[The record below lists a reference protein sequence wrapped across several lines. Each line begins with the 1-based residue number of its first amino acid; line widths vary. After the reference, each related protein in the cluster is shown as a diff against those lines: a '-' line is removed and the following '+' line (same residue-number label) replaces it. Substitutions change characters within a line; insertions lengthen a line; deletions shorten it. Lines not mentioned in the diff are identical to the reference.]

1 MSSRYFAV
9 ELKSI
14 VVDSVPDFDLFI
26 KQNEKFILYRQA
38 NVPFKN
44 NNLQTLMDN
53 KVESLFVSSSDQQRY
68 NSYRARVADEI
79 KGERQNVGYS
89 GVFVDEK
96 EVEKYHKIIDDYHS
110 VDCRLFQQGIELDF
124 PLFNHR
130 DNDIVLLKD
139 FAKEEGPWEIQQDIA
154 CEPFEVMIRKSD
166 GDKYRSFIENMMN
179 MPYPG
184 ADERQQVQRKATA
197 LREMNKIVIQDI
209 LDDPRSGEKMKEV
222 DNSVKGTIDFILDND
237 TSYYSLL
244 TISEHDFYTYTH
256 SLNVCTLAVGLGT
269 AIGLPKSPDLEMLG
283 LGAMIHDVGKSQVDS
298 TIINKPGRLTEEEF
312 ASMKNHV
319 TLGVNLLKQHHNL
332 HPRVLEPVAQH
343 HEKVSGNGYP
353 LGIKGSQLTLF
364 GRISSIVD
372 IYDALTTK
380 RSYKNAFTPFE
391 ALSFLSKTEND
402 YDNDLLKAF
411 VMMLG
416 KQIRQG

>member
-26 KQNEKFILYRQA
+26 KQNEKFVLYRQA
-38 NVPFKN
+38 NVPFKG
-44 NNLQTLMDN
+44 NNLQTLIDN
-53 KVESLFVSSSDQQRY
+53 KVESLFVSNSDQARY
-68 NSYRARVADEI
+68 LNYCERVADEH
-79 KGERQNVGYS
+79 KGERKNIGYS
-89 GVFVDEK
+89 GVFVDEQ
-96 EVEKYHKIIDDYHS
+96 EVEKYHKVIDEYHS
-110 VDCRLFQQGIELDF
+110 VDCRLFQLGIELDF
-124 PLFNHR
+124 PLFSRRGNETL
-130 DNDIVLLKD
+130 LLKG
-139 FAKEEGPWEIQQDIA
+139 FEKEDGPWEIQEDVTCQ
-154 CEPFEVMIRKSD
+154 PFEIMIRKSD
-166 GDKYRSFIENMMN
+166 AANYRNFIENMMN
-179 MPYPG
+179 VPVPG
-184 ADERQQVQRKATA
+184 ADELQQTQRKATA
-197 LREMNKIVIQDI
+197 LREMNKIVVQDI

-222 DNSVKGTIDFILDND
+222 DSSVKGTIDFILDND

-283 LGAMIHDVGKSQVDS
+283 LGAMIHDLGKSQVDS

-312 ASMKNHV
+312 ARMKNHV

-332 HPRVLEPVAQH
+332 NPRVLEPVAQH

-353 LGIKGSQLTLF
+353 NGLKGSQLTLF

-391 ALSFLSKTEND
+391 ALSFLSKTEDD
-402 YDNDLLKAF
+402 YDTDLLKAF